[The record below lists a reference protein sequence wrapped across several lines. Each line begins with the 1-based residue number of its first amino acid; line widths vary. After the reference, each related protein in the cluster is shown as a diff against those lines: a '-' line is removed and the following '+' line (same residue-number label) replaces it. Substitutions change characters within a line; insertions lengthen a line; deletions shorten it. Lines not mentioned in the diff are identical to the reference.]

1 VKVGSSVKE
10 KAGSH
15 AKYQTTNEK
24 EWTIVGDEVE

>member
-1 VKVGSSVKE
+1 VKVGSSIEE

-15 AKYQTTNEK
+15 AEYHATNEK